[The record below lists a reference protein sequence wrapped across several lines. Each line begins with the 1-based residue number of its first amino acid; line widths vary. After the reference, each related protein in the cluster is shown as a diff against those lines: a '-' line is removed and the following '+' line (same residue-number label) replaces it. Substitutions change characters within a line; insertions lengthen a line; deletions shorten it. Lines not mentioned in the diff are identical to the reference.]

1 MTFGKAADDQLMDP
15 YVTIDVDDTHVAQ
28 TTTRQKTLDP
38 VWNEYFEHGVVN
50 AKTLTLTV
58 FHDAAIPPDV
68 FVANC
73 SIPFE
78 DLLNREKDEADFW
91 VSPSAATTD
100 VNTTKNNRRARAGV
114 TPKINRFR
122 FYRIHTLS
130 AIGKSSP
137 EFISN
142 TTTLAL
148 TQKQQLTLSKK
159 SKTTLRALSY
169 HSTKRCSRWR

>member
-1 MTFGKAADDQLMDP
+1 MFTGTVRVKICEAQGLRPTDCSKRHNMTFGKAADDQLMDP

-91 VSPSAATTD
+91 VNLEPKGRLHVRID
-100 VNTTKNNRRARAGV
+100 LKTTKGKYHFFAWKGA
-114 TPKINRFR
+114 
-122 FYRIHTLS
+122 HT
-130 AIGKSSP
+130 SP
-137 EFISN
+137 CRLPWS
-142 TTTLAL
+142 
-148 TQKQQLTLSKK
+148 
-159 SKTTLRALSY
+159 
-169 HSTKRCSRWR
+169 